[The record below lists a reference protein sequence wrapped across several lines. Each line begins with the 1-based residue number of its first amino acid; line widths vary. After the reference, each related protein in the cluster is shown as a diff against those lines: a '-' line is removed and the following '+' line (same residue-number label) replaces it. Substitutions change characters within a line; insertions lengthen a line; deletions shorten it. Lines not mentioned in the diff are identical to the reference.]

1 MVPTLA
7 CSPALQQQETKTLE
21 RGEDVARMSGTGHN
35 NQKIKELGE
44 RVTALEASWK
54 TR

>member
-1 MVPTLA
+1 
-7 CSPALQQQETKTLE
+7 
-21 RGEDVARMSGTGHN
+21 MSGTGHN

-54 TR
+54 TRYQQKNKSCFQPY